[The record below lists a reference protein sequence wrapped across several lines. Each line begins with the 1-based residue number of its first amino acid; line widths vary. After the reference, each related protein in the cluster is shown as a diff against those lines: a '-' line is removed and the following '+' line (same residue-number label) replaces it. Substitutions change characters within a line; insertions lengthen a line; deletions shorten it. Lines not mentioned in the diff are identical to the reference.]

1 MKTARDYAIES
12 GKMLGTLQI
21 IKIKTNRTYSA
32 ELNKET
38 LEEINQ
44 MIVELLKDL
53 EEQEKGAA

>member
-1 MKTARDYAIES
+1 MKTAKDYAIES
-12 GKMLGTLQI
+12 GKMLGTLQV

>member
-1 MKTARDYAIES
+1 MKTMRDYAIEA
-12 GKMLGTLQI
+12 GKMLGTLQV

>member
-1 MKTARDYAIES
+1 MKTMRDYAIES
-12 GKMLGTLQI
+12 GKMLGTLQV

>member
-1 MKTARDYAIES
+1 MKTMRDYAIES
-12 GKMLGTLQI
+12 GKMLGTLEI